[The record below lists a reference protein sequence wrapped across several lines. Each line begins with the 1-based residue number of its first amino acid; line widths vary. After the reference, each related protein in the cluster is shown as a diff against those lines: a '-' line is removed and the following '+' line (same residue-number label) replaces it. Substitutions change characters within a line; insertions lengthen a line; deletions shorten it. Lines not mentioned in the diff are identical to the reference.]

1 MALRTDKVKERLE
14 DDHLSKGVI
23 KDSLGRNQA
32 MYIVSELGIYDAVFQ
47 SRKKEA
53 KEFRHWVY
61 GVLKEIRK
69 TSGLE
74 GFEIFR
80 MMDKEHQKECM
91 SLLQNGLKN
100 PVRVNF
106 IKANTVANKA
116 ISNKYGYSKML
127 KKNDMTPQMLVERE
141 PILEDTVDL
150 MKTKDKFGLDL
161 SVSQLIYQ
169 KYS

>member
-1 MALRTDKVKERLE
+1 
-14 DDHLSKGVI
+14 
-23 KDSLGRNQA
+23 
-32 MYIVSELGIYDAVFQ
+32 
-47 SRKKEA
+47 
-53 KEFRHWVY
+53 
-61 GVLKEIRK
+61 
-69 TSGLE
+69 
-74 GFEIFR
+74 

>member
-1 MALRTDKVKERLE
+1 MHKVPTPGGAQEMIILNE
-14 DDHLSKGVI
+14 KGLYRMI
-23 KDSLGRNQA
+23 MRSNKPEA
-32 MYIVSELGIYDAVFQ
+32 EIFQ
-47 SRKKEA
+47 D
-53 KEFRHWVY
+53 WVY
-61 GVLKEIRK
+61 EILKNLRK
-69 TSGLE
+69 ASGLE